1 MIKKQIGKYINEH
14 NGILRFIG
22 GIIMKRKFIAITSFM
37 TAALVGCGQINEPL
51 SISDSD
57 NQTASQVDVQTEK
70 YIDFVTFESAT
81 EAITTSSVQLTTEK
95 TTEKTIEGSD
105 LSDYQTKG
113 NAENEVTDNDI
124 LQQQSET
131 KQPATEAETSAAA
144 IEPTYQIPPQTEAA
158 NTAAALDDRLTA
170 DVFRMLDSLN
180 YHAISC
186 DGLPTHKLTA
196 PDGTVYCL
204 YLDDTASYSYVW
216 RRPSLIA
223 DADNEAPLTQEVID
237 AIYANWDNLN
247 ITECNW

>member
-1 MIKKQIGKYINEH
+1 MIKKQIGKYRNEH

-37 TAALVGCGQINEPL
+37 AAALAGCGQINEPL
-51 SISDSD
+51 TVSDSD
-57 NQTASQVDVQTEK
+57 NQTASQVEVQTEK
-70 YIDFVTFESAT
+70 YIDSVTSESAT
-81 EAITTSSVQLTTEK
+81 EAITTSYVQLTTEK
-95 TTEKTIEGSD
+95 TTEKATEGSA

-124 LQQQSET
+124 PQQSEI
-131 KQPATEAETSAAA
+131 KQPATEAETSAES
-144 IEPTYQIPPQTEAA
+144 IEPTSQIPPQTEAVS
-158 NTAAALDDRLTA
+158 AAAVADERLTA

>member
-1 MIKKQIGKYINEH
+1 MIKKQIGKYRNEH

-37 TAALVGCGQINEPL
+37 AAALAGCGQINEPL

-57 NQTASQVDVQTEK
+57 NQTASQVEVQTEK
-70 YIDFVTFESAT
+70 YIDSVTSESAT

-95 TTEKTIEGSD
+95 TTEKATEGSA

-124 LQQQSET
+124 PQQSEI
-131 KQPATEAETSAAA
+131 KQPATEAETSAES
-144 IEPTYQIPPQTEAA
+144 IEPTSQIPPQTEAVS
-158 NTAAALDDRLTA
+158 AAAVADERLTA

>member
-1 MIKKQIGKYINEH
+1 
-14 NGILRFIG
+14 
-22 GIIMKRKFIAITSFM
+22 MKRKFIAITAFM
-37 TAALVGCGQINEPL
+37 AAALAGCGQINEPL
-51 SISDSD
+51 TVSDSD
-57 NQTASQVDVQTEK
+57 NQTASQVEVRTES
-70 YIDFVTFESAT
+70 YIASVNTEAVT
-81 EAITTSSVQLTTEK
+81 EAITVSSVQQTSEKMTEK
-95 TTEKTIEGSD
+95 ATEGSVYED
-105 LSDYQTKG
+105 KQKKENT
-113 NAENEVTDNDI
+113 ENEVKDNDI
-124 LQQQSET
+124 SQQQSET
-131 KQPATEAETSAAA
+131 KQPATEAETSAES
-144 IEPTYQIPPQTEAA
+144 IESTSQIPPQTEAA

-204 YLDDTASYSYVW
+204 YLDNAASYSYVW

-223 DADNEAPLTQEVID
+223 DVDNEASLTQEVID

>member
-1 MIKKQIGKYINEH
+1 
-14 NGILRFIG
+14 
-22 GIIMKRKFIAITSFM
+22 MKRKFIAITSFM
-37 TAALVGCGQINEPL
+37 AAALVGCGQINEPL
-51 SISDSD
+51 SISDND
-57 NQTASQVDVQTEK
+57 NKTASQVEVQTES
-70 YIDFVTFESAT
+70 YIDSVTSESAT

-95 TTEKTIEGSD
+95 TTEKATEGSA

-124 LQQQSET
+124 PQQSET
-131 KQPATEAETSAAA
+131 KQPATEAETFAAS
-144 IEPTYQIPPQTEAA
+144 IEPTSQIPLQTEAA

-204 YLDDTASYSYVW
+204 YLDDAASYSYVW

>member
-1 MIKKQIGKYINEH
+1 
-14 NGILRFIG
+14 
-22 GIIMKRKFIAITSFM
+22 MKRKFIAITAFM
-37 TAALVGCGQINEPL
+37 AAALAGCGQINEPL
-51 SISDSD
+51 TVSDSD
-57 NQTASQVDVQTEK
+57 NQTASQVEVQTES
-70 YIDFVTFESAT
+70 YIASVNTEAVT

-95 TTEKTIEGSD
+95 MTEKATEGFVYED
-105 LSDYQTKG
+105 KQKKENT
-113 NAENEVTDNDI
+113 ENEVKDNDI
-124 LQQQSET
+124 PQQQSEI
-131 KQPATEAETSAAA
+131 KQSATEAETSAVL
-144 IEPTYQIPPQTEAA
+144 IEPTSQIPPQTEAA

-204 YLDDTASYSYVW
+204 YLDNAASYSYVW

-223 DADNEAPLTQEVID
+223 DVDNEASLTQEVID

-247 ITECNW
+247 IAECNW

>member
-1 MIKKQIGKYINEH
+1 
-14 NGILRFIG
+14 
-22 GIIMKRKFIAITSFM
+22 MKRKFIAITSFM
-37 TAALVGCGQINEPL
+37 AAALAGCGQINEPL
-51 SISDSD
+51 TVSDSD
-57 NQTASQVDVQTEK
+57 NQTASQVEVQTEK
-70 YIDFVTFESAT
+70 YIDSVTSESAT

-95 TTEKTIEGSD
+95 TTEKATEGSA

-124 LQQQSET
+124 PQQSEI
-131 KQPATEAETSAAA
+131 KQSATEAETSAES
-144 IEPTYQIPPQTEAA
+144 IEPTSQIPPQTEAVS
-158 NTAAALDDRLTA
+158 AAAVADERLTA

>member
-1 MIKKQIGKYINEH
+1 
-14 NGILRFIG
+14 
-22 GIIMKRKFIAITSFM
+22 MKRKFIAITSFM
-37 TAALVGCGQINEPL
+37 AAALAGCGQINEPL
-51 SISDSD
+51 TVSDSD
-57 NQTASQVDVQTEK
+57 NQTALQVEVQTEK
-70 YIDFVTFESAT
+70 YIDSVTSESAT

-95 TTEKTIEGSD
+95 TTEKATEGSA

-124 LQQQSET
+124 PQQSEI
-131 KQPATEAETSAAA
+131 KQSATEAETSAES
-144 IEPTYQIPPQTEAA
+144 IEPTSQIPPQTEAVS
-158 NTAAALDDRLTA
+158 AAAVADERLTA